1 MHAHPSTCSIGVVT
15 QEVYADFNMT
25 RVLREL
31 KEAMRIGATS
41 CTFRRNDDPAS
52 DKNGELHPMQA
63 ARLSY
68 NGWTVE
74 RSFNNYT
81 VSGWAIRDKEE

>member
-1 MHAHPSTCSIGVVT
+1 MNTPASTCSIGVVT
-15 QEVYADFNMT
+15 QEVYSDFDMT

-31 KEAMRIGATS
+31 KEAMRKGNQS
-41 CTFRRNDDPAS
+41 RTFHRNDDPAS
-52 DKNGELHPMQA
+52 DKAGELHPMQA
-63 ARLSY
+63 ARLAY

-74 RSFNNYT
+74 RSFSAYT